1 MARRPLVNKTKAKLQ
16 RGEVALGAA
25 VGSPSPDTIEVVG
38 ALGFDYV
45 TLDLEHESFDEGAVQ
60 HCIRAAEAFDVTPIV
75 RVPNDPHLI
84 LRLLDAGAQGVH
96 VPRVNTR
103 QDAEAVVQACRFHP
117 HGSRSFFATARSG
130 NFGIGIGEEE
140 YARISNQETLVTLQI
155 EEELGVRNIREI
167 LAVPHVDVIQVGP
180 KDLWQSMGMPDW
192 EHVWEVIRMVVTHA
206 VNAGLWVSMYAWMTP
221 DLPQRVLQYR
231 SMGVGMVTAQT
242 RDLLVSG
249 GRSFLEQCRAAA
261 APAVQG

>member
-1 MARRPLVNKTKAKLQ
+1 M
-16 RGEVALGAA
+16 
-25 VGSPSPDTIEVVG
+25 
-38 ALGFDYV
+38 
-45 TLDLEHESFDEGAVQ
+45 
-60 HCIRAAEAFDVTPIV
+60 
-75 RVPNDPHLI
+75 
-84 LRLLDAGAQGVH
+84 
-96 VPRVNTR
+96 
-103 QDAEAVVQACRFHP
+103 VQACRFHP

-130 NFGIGIGEEE
+130 NFGIGISEEE

-155 EEELGVRNIREI
+155 EEELGVRNIQEI

-192 EHVWEVIRMVVTHA
+192 EHVWEVIGMVVSHA

-249 GRSFLEQCRAAA
+249 GRSFLEQCRAAV